1 MRPTRFIHVA
11 GLRLDSP
18 YSGLRKPSAAV
29 DERLR
34 AAPFEAFRN
43 LQALCESE
51 APDFLLIAGG
61 VFDLADRSIHAQLA
75 FRDGLASIVG
85 SGVPVYLAHGPSDPA
100 AAWLPTINWPEGVHV
115 MGGRPEWH
123 SVVREDETVA
133 LIQGVSQ
140 QSSALPGPAST
151 DFQAASTDQVF
162 TVGLVGQVAKV
173 EDNAPDPRDSL
184 PGLDY
189 WALGSEH
196 DGSAQSDSSP
206 RILISGPTQALA
218 PGETGPHGCY
228 VVETDEA
235 GKAAPNFVALD
246 SVRWEGVTVD
256 ISNLVPDELF
266 PTVRR
271 AVLDALAGADGR
283 DLVCRLTL
291 TGELST
297 GRADADLLLKDLR
310 ESVLFER
317 PWVWVDRIE
326 NLTTVAPEPTSLG
339 ASPTLTA
346 LQARYASLID
356 DSALEELVAAATTTP
371 PLPGEIDADNRPG
384 DMSRIARDAY
394 NLAIQ
399 HLSPD
404 RGGRS

>member
-1 MRPTRFIHVA
+1 M
-11 GLRLDSP
+11 LRLDSP

-85 SGVPVYLAHGPSDPA
+85 SGVPVYLAHGQSDPA

-123 SVVREDETVA
+123 SVVRDDETIA

-140 QSSALPGPAST
+140 QSSALPGSVPS
-151 DFQAASTDQVF
+151 DFQAASTDQIF

-173 EDNAPDPRDSL
+173 DDNAPDPRDSL

-189 WALGSEH
+189 WALGSER
-196 DGSAQSDSSP
+196 DGSAQSDPSR
-206 RILISGPTQALA
+206 RILVSAPTQALS
-218 PGETGPHGCY
+218 PRETGPHGCY
-228 VVETDEA
+228 VVETDQT
-235 GKAAPNFVALD
+235 GQVAPNFVALD
-246 SVRWEGVTVD
+246 SVRWESVTVD
-256 ISNLVPDELF
+256 ITNLVPDELV

-271 AVLDALAGADGR
+271 AVLDALASADGR

-291 TGELST
+291 TGELPT
-297 GRADADLLLKDLR
+297 GRTDADLLLKDLR

-326 NLTTVAPEPTSLG
+326 NLTTVAPEPI
-339 ASPTLTA
+339 SPGISPMLTA
-346 LQARYASLID
+346 LHARYASLTD
-356 DSALEELVAAATTTP
+356 DSALEKLVSAATTARALSGT
-371 PLPGEIDADNRPG
+371 IDAGNDLG
-384 DMSRIARDAY
+384 DMSRIARDAHS
-394 NLAIQ
+394 LAVQ
-399 HLSPD
+399 YLSPAR
-404 RGGRS
+404 RGQS